1 MSGIS
6 EVPGESV
13 TFRGVAKKQAV
24 KGSKSSVTETF
35 MASIQFSIVVSW
47 MRKLASWMRKLATID

>member
-1 MSGIS
+1 M
-6 EVPGESV
+6 PGESV

-24 KGSKSSVTETF
+24 MGSKSSVTDTF

-47 MRKLASWMRKLATID
+47 MHKPATIG

>member
-1 MSGIS
+1 M
-6 EVPGESV
+6 PGESV

-24 KGSKSSVTETF
+24 MGSKSSVTDTF